1 LTLRFVYVNG
11 KRNFNWELKP
21 FEKIG
26 KSEGIMGILG
36 INAISP
42 FAGPVRITASMI
54 LFRNDFI
61 CNLVPLHKFGG

>member
-1 LTLRFVYVNG
+1 
-11 KRNFNWELKP
+11 LK
-21 FEKIG
+21 ENG

-42 FAGPVRITASMI
+42 IAGLVRITASII

-61 CNLVPLHKFGG
+61 CNFVPLHKFGG

>member
-1 LTLRFVYVNG
+1 LEEN
-11 KRNFNWELKP
+11 
-21 FEKIG
+21 G

-42 FAGPVRITASMI
+42 FAGLVKITASII

-61 CNLVPLHKFGG
+61 CNLVPFHKFGG